1 MLDKNERTAVF
12 IDGSSLYYTAKTI
25 GFEVDYRRLLRYFKT
40 NTKLL
45 RAYYYAAIPETEE
58 YSPLKPLTDWL
69 AYNGFML
76 VTKNAR
82 EFTDQ
87 TGRRRLKGNMD
98 VELAVD
104 LLELADRIDHAVIF
118 SGDADLRRVVE
129 AIQRR
134 GVRVTA
140 VSSLRSSPSL
150 IGDDLRRQVDQFIE
164 LGDIAGE
171 FTRRQGDAPARPR
184 AAPIRHPADVVTDDE
199 FED

>member
-1 MLDKNERTAVF
+1 MLDKNARTAVF
-12 IDGSSLYYTAKTI
+12 IDGSSLYYTAKAL

-40 NTKLL
+40 NTRLL
-45 RAYYYAAIPETEE
+45 RACYYAAIPETEE

-87 TGRRRLKGNMD
+87 SGRRRLKGNMD

-104 LLELADRIDHAVIF
+104 LMELSDRIDHAIIF
-118 SGDADLRRVVE
+118 SGDADLRRAVE

-134 GVRVTA
+134 GVRVVA
-140 VSSLRSSPSL
+140 ISSLRSSPPL
-150 IGDDLRRQVDQFIE
+150 IGDDLRRQVDLFVE
-164 LGDIAGE
+164 LGDIASE
-171 FTRRQGDAPARPR
+171 FTRRQGDPVSRPR
-184 AAPIRHPADVVTDDE
+184 SNPIRHPADIMADD
-199 FED
+199 DLDD